1 MRYRAFAPYS
11 ILGTGLWAATFSL
24 IGYFASRS
32 LNRAAEYAGRGT
44 FLLGTL
50 IVTIVVIVV
59 VVRFM
64 RKPENRARVV
74 EMMERNA
81 ILRPLVSLGRRLRP
95 QAHFVWARLT
105 PGGLGLQFTSLL
117 AALAVGLYALIAYTV
132 VLSGDAGPTP
142 GDMTAL
148 DIARDLGSN
157 WLTDVAD
164 AITTLGALY
173 VVLPV
178 ALVSG
183 IVLAISRR
191 WLELGVLVAAMAITI
206 LGVDVIKDSVERPRP
221 PNAPSDVQGTAF
233 PSGHAAYSVIYA
245 WLAITLVVRLRPGL
259 TNGTAVL
266 VFGIAL
272 TVLIG
277 LTRIYLGVHYMS
289 DVVSGWGLGVS
300 AFSSCAAAASLAT
313 HLRQNARNARAH
325 PSGDPA

>member
-1 MRYRAFAPYS
+1 MERSRSCGRSSRSGAACDRRRAF
-11 ILGTGLWAATFSL
+11 LW
-24 IGYFASRS
+24 R
-32 LNRAAEYAGRGT
+32 
-44 FLLGTL
+44 
-50 IVTIVVIVV
+50 
-59 VVRFM
+59 
-64 RKPENRARVV
+64 
-74 EMMERNA
+74 
-81 ILRPLVSLGRRLRP
+81 
-95 QAHFVWARLT
+95 RLT

-164 AITTLGALY
+164 AITTLGALP

-178 ALVSG
+178 ALGVG
-183 IVLAISRR
+183 DRARHFEAVARAGGAGRGDGDHDPRSRR
-191 WLELGVLVAAMAITI
+191 DQGLGRAAAAP
-206 LGVDVIKDSVERPRP
+206 ERSL
-221 PNAPSDVQGTAF
+221 ATCGGHAF

-266 VFGIAL
+266 AFGIAL

-300 AFSSCAAAASLAT
+300 AFSACAAAAILAT
-313 HLRQNARNARAH
+313 HLRQNARNA
-325 PSGDPA
+325 GLIPAEIPPEYLLFGGAGRSSACSRSRR